1 MENNNGKENFKN
13 PFQSWLSITQKHELT
28 NEAKALVID
37 EVLKECCV
45 SSVNCLEADEV
56 PEYYDTSFEQVTS
69 FTTVDRDYRTG
80 APVGII
86 EPLPS
91 DSDSHTTPPLDFTRD
106 WSFWQSTI
114 SSFSSRQILSYWI
127 VVSTVLISWCS
138 IFRRNGGR
146 CTKKDVK
153 SEKQQCR
160 EYLTCAPGL
169 SRGRNF
175 NNSESELS
183 SEEESGDDEGKVTIV
198 KSDEQAVLL
207 NEYPANEKKTEST
220 VNEDKR
226 ENEKEE
232 TVKETKAQKNEAP
245 IVTDNHLHNDEALNE
260 LYKDRAYYYASWTE
274 SEESLAAFE
283 LLRPRMAKT
292 FPFEL
297 DLFQKQAI
305 LCLESGESVFVA
317 AHTSAGKT
325 VVADYAVALAHLNMT
340 RVIYTSPIKA
350 LSNQKYRDFKRDYDN
365 VGIVTGDVQMNPD
378 AFCIVMTT
386 EILRSMLYN
395 GSEVL
400 RELEWV
406 IFDEVHYVN
415 NPERGVVWEEV
426 IIMLPKHVKLIL
438 LSATVSDVMEFAEWI
453 GRIKQ
458 RKIFVVKTSSR
469 PVPLEHHLYLG
480 DIGTTKNVQI
490 QIVDKNGCGLLCN
503 GFMMMRFSFDHAVRQ
518 KENSKA
524 ATSYKNIYKPYTG
537 SGAAEKNLWLSL
549 IQHLKEKSLLPMVIF
564 VFSRKVCD
572 TLALML
578 LKSSLDLTT
587 SSEKRI
593 IRKFFKKSIS
603 KLSANNKALRQVTQ
617 LQKMCQ
623 IGIAVHHSGVLPLMK
638 EIVEMLFQEGRVRVL
653 FATETFSMGIN
664 MPAKTVVF
672 NSIDKHDGRT
682 VRLLNPGEYTQ
693 MAGRAGRRGLDS
705 SGTVILLCRDKI
717 PHVSDLRTM
726 ILGSSP
732 RIESQFR
739 VTFTMILNLLRCQ
752 PLSPEMMLMRSFVEN
767 LSFRDIMVLNKNIET
782 LMAEQNES
790 QFANCVLCSQGNIQK
805 FYRVAEE
812 CYEVARCIIWNV
824 TKLIEPGMVIVVQ
837 LLDKWLLGLVLKKH
851 FYKNEWIFE
860 VFVPYRNLKPK
871 NDKLTPDERCNQFLF
886 YSTQLECNLVEP
898 DFRYYSILEFSLSSI
913 VHLSNASFSVSNHQI
928 FDDWGLSQNKHNECE
943 NDAILTLI
951 RNLYGVYEYYKSNG
965 TRMRVPLEWCSLR
978 NARLDITYLNR
989 LRSSAVKFRCFCCDK
1004 FREHFYELYQ
1014 IEEKQ
1019 AEVDDMKRKVDC
1031 FKLRLGP
1038 SYEKKRAVLRMMK
1051 YIDYG
1056 DVIQFPGR
1064 IACAIN
1070 QNPLLYSQLLL
1081 NNKFAD
1087 VTPDE
1092 VAAILSASACQYKCK
1107 FIAFREPRLQELMN
1121 MVCDMDRRI
1130 RLVRERCDDVDDD
1143 IDDQLNFGLMEV
1155 IQKWSL
1161 GVPFGE
1167 LLKITD
1173 AQEGAIVRCIQRVCE
1188 LCRDLKTASSLM
1200 GNSTLTTLLE
1210 DTMNSLK
1217 RDITVQRFFLL
1228 CVLTFVTIPEEE
1240 KLACN
1245 CYLQK
1250 YQERNNIEM
1259 FPFSR

>member
-1 MENNNGKENFKN
+1 LLIMENNNGKENFKN

-28 NEAKALVID
+28 IEAKALVID

-45 SSVNCLEADEV
+45 SSVSCLEADEV
-56 PEYYDTSFEQVTS
+56 PEYYDTSFEQVSS

-80 APVGII
+80 APIGII

-91 DSDSHTTPPLDFTRD
+91 DSDSHTTPPLDFTREYNTN
-106 WSFWQSTI
+106 SAGVFGNPQSVPFLPGGMEEDVQKRT
-114 SSFSSRQILSYWI
+114 SKAKNNNAVYYTAFS
-127 VVSTVLISWCS
+127 
-138 IFRRNGGR
+138 G
-146 CTKKDVK
+146 
-153 SEKQQCR
+153 

-183 SEEESGDDEGKVTIV
+183 SEEESGDDEGKVTVV

-220 VNEDKR
+220 VIEDKR

-490 QIVDKNGCGLLCN
+490 QIVDKDGNFLAEN
-503 GFMMMRFSFDHAVRQ
+503 FDHAVRQ

-886 YSTQLECNLVEP
+886 YSTELECNLVEP

-1161 GVPFGE
+1161 GMPFGE

-1217 RDITVQRFFLL
+1217 RDIVFTDSLLFSAFF
-1228 CVLTFVTIPEEE
+1228 CFVFSPLSVFHFLKAIPEEE

>member
-1 MENNNGKENFKN
+1 LLIMEINNGKENFKN

-28 NEAKALVID
+28 IEAKALVID

-45 SSVNCLEADEV
+45 SSVSCLEADEV
-56 PEYYDTSFEQVTS
+56 AEYYDTSFEQVSS

-80 APVGII
+80 APVDII

-91 DSDSHTTPPLDFTRD
+91 DSDSHTTPPLDFTRE
-106 WSFWQSTI
+106 
-114 SSFSSRQILSYWI
+114 
-127 VVSTVLISWCS
+127 
-138 IFRRNGGR
+138 RNGGR
-146 CTKKDVK
+146 CTKKEFK

-169 SRGRNF
+169 SRGCSF

-183 SEEESGDDEGKVTIV
+183 SEEESGDDEGKVTVV

-220 VNEDKR
+220 VIEDKR

-490 QIVDKNGCGLLCN
+490 QIVDKDGNFLAEN
-503 GFMMMRFSFDHAVRQ
+503 FDHAVRQ

-603 KLSANNKALRQVTQ
+603 KLSANNKTLRQVTQ

-767 LSFRDIMVLNKNIET
+767 LSFRDIMVLNRSIET

-851 FYKNEWIFE
+851 FYKNDWIFE

-886 YSTQLECNLVEP
+886 YSTELECNLVEP

-943 NDAILTLI
+943 NNAILDLI
-951 RNLYGVYEYYKSNG
+951 RNLYGVYQYYKSNG

-1004 FREHFYELYQ
+1004 FREHFYELYR

-1107 FIAFREPRLQELMN
+1107 FIAFHEPRLHELMN
-1121 MVCDMDRRI
+1121 MVRDMDRRI

-1161 GVPFGE
+1161 GMPFGE

-1200 GNSTLTTLLE
+1200 GNSTLTTLLD

-1217 RDITVQRFFLL
+1217 RDIVFTDSLYLTV
-1228 CVLTFVTIPEEE
+1228 
-1240 KLACN
+1240 
-1245 CYLQK
+1245 
-1250 YQERNNIEM
+1250 
-1259 FPFSR
+1259 

>member
-1 MENNNGKENFKN
+1 MKENFIMKITFVIRYASSAN
-13 PFQSWLSITQKHELT
+13 ENNIVLRLIVIFVVHCESKVQASWLSITQKHELT
-28 NEAKALVID
+28 IEAKALVID

-45 SSVNCLEADEV
+45 SSVSCLEADEV
-56 PEYYDTSFEQVTS
+56 AEYYDTSFEQVSS

-80 APVGII
+80 
-86 EPLPS
+86 
-91 DSDSHTTPPLDFTRD
+91 
-106 WSFWQSTI
+106 
-114 SSFSSRQILSYWI
+114 
-127 VVSTVLISWCS
+127 
-138 IFRRNGGR
+138 
-146 CTKKDVK
+146 
-153 SEKQQCR
+153 

-169 SRGRNF
+169 SRGCSF

-183 SEEESGDDEGKVTIV
+183 SEEESGDDEGKVTVV

-220 VNEDKR
+220 VIEDKR
-226 ENEKEE
+226 ENEK
-232 TVKETKAQKNEAP
+232 
-245 IVTDNHLHNDEALNE
+245 
-260 LYKDRAYYYASWTE
+260 
-274 SEESLAAFE
+274 
-283 LLRPRMAKT
+283 

-453 GRIKQ
+453 GIWE
-458 RKIFVVKTSSR
+458 I
-469 PVPLEHHLYLG
+469 LELRRM
-480 DIGTTKNVQI
+480 
-490 QIVDKNGCGLLCN
+490 
-503 GFMMMRFSFDHAVRQ
+503 FRFKLWIR
-518 KENSKA
+518 
-524 ATSYKNIYKPYTG
+524 T
-537 SGAAEKNLWLSL
+537 EKNLWLSL

-603 KLSANNKALRQVTQ
+603 KLSANNKTLRQ
-617 LQKMCQ
+617 
-623 IGIAVHHSGVLPLMK
+623 
-638 EIVEMLFQEGRVRVL
+638 VL

-726 ILGSSP
+726 IL
-732 RIESQFR
+732 
-739 VTFTMILNLLRCQ
+739 

-767 LSFRDIMVLNKNIET
+767 LSFRDIMVLNRSIET

-851 FYKNEWIFE
+851 FYKNDWIFE

-886 YSTQLECNLVEP
+886 YSTELECNLVEP

-943 NDAILTLI
+943 NNAILDLI
-951 RNLYGVYEYYKSNG
+951 RNLYGVYQYYKSNG

-1004 FREHFYELYQ
+1004 FREHFYELYR

-1107 FIAFREPRLQELMN
+1107 FIAFHEPRLHELMN
-1121 MVCDMDRRI
+1121 MVRDMDRRI

-1161 GVPFGE
+1161 GMPFGE

-1200 GNSTLTTLLE
+1200 GNSTLTTLLD

-1217 RDITVQRFFLL
+1217 RDIVFTDSLYLTV
-1228 CVLTFVTIPEEE
+1228 
-1240 KLACN
+1240 
-1245 CYLQK
+1245 
-1250 YQERNNIEM
+1250 
-1259 FPFSR
+1259 